1 METPARIWSEEIV
14 MIDIEDVVRK
24 QIALYRAY
32 DIRADRQQ
40 RSGRGKEGKLS
51 YGPYLLISREK
62 GAGGS
67 AVGQLS
73 GKRLGWQV
81 FDKGIVDAIAQKARV
96 RRELIESLDERD
108 RTTIQDA
115 IGQWLRP
122 QPIGTS
128 GYLAHLREILL
139 TLGHQGDVVIVG
151 RGAQYVLPSQ
161 FGLRVRMVA
170 PVEVRVR
177 RIASR
182 ENLSLKAARVE
193 VERSDRDRA
202 TLARR
207 QYGQNP
213 HDPLND
219 DVTINTAEL
228 TVEAAT
234 EIVVTA
240 LQQKLAVQLKGR
252 GQK

>member
-1 METPARIWSEEIV
+1 
-14 MIDIEDVVRK
+14 MIDIQDVVRK
-24 QIALYRAY
+24 QIALYRA
-32 DIRADRQQ
+32 DEIRSDRMR

-67 AVGQLS
+67 AVAQLA

-81 FDKGIVDAIAQKARV
+81 FDKEIVDAIAQKAQV

-108 RTTIQDA
+108 RATIQDA

-193 VERSDRDRA
+193 VERSDSERA
-202 TLARR
+202 GLGRR
-207 QYGQNP
+207 QFGQNVG
-213 HDPLND
+213 DPLNQ

-228 TVEAAT
+228 TAEAAT
-234 EIVVTA
+234 EVVVTA
-240 LQQKLAVQLKGR
+240 LQRKLAVKPKGR

>member
-1 METPARIWSEEIV
+1 
-14 MIDIEDVVRK
+14 MIDIEDVMRK

-32 DIRADRQQ
+32 DFRAERE
-40 RSGRGKEGKLS
+40 RRAGRGKEGKLS

-67 AVGQLS
+67 AVGQLA

-81 FDKGIVDAIAQKARV
+81 FDKEIVDAIAEKAKV
-96 RRELIESLDERD
+96 RRELIESVDERD
-108 RTTIQDA
+108 RATIQDA
-115 IGQWLRP
+115 IGQWLHP

-151 RGAQYVLPSQ
+151 RGAQYVLPSR

-182 ENLSLKAARVE
+182 ENLSLKAAQVVVE
-193 VERSDRDRA
+193 SSDRERA
-202 TLARR
+202 KLASR
-207 QYGQNP
+207 QFGQNAG
-213 HDPLND
+213 DPLNQ

-228 TVEAAT
+228 TVETAT
-234 EIVVTA
+234 EVVVTA
-240 LQQKLAVQLKGR
+240 LRQKLEVKPKGR
-252 GQK
+252 GWK

>member
-1 METPARIWSEEIV
+1 
-14 MIDIEDVVRK
+14 MIDVYDMVKR

-32 DIRADRQQ
+32 DIRADREQ
-40 RSGRGKEGKLS
+40 RPGRGKEGKLS
-51 YGPYLLISREK
+51 YGPYLLLSREK

-67 AVGQLS
+67 AVCQLA

-81 FDKGIVDAIAQKARV
+81 FDKEIVDAIAQKANV

-108 RTTIQDA
+108 RATIQDA
-115 IGQWLRP
+115 VGQFLHP
-122 QPIGTS
+122 QPIGTA

-151 RGAQYVLPSQ
+151 RGAEYVLPSQ

-170 PVEVRVR
+170 PVEERVR

-182 ENLSLKAARVE
+182 EDLSLKAARVE
-193 VERSDRDRA
+193 VESSDRER
-202 TLARR
+202 TRLARR
-207 QYGQNP
+207 QFGQNAA
-213 HDPLND
+213 DPLNND
-219 DVTINTAEL
+219 LTINTAEL

-234 EIVVTA
+234 EVVLTA
-240 LQQKLAVQLKGR
+240 LQRKLEVPLKGR

>member
-1 METPARIWSEEIV
+1 
-14 MIDIEDVVRK
+14 MIDIEDVMRK

-32 DIRADRQQ
+32 DLRADRE
-40 RSGRGKEGKLS
+40 RRPGRGKEGKLA

-67 AVGQLS
+67 AVGQLT

-81 FDKGIVDAIAQKARV
+81 FNNEIVDAIAQKAHV

-108 RTTIQDA
+108 RATIQDA
-115 IGQWLRP
+115 IGDLLNP
-122 QPIGTS
+122 QPMGTA
-128 GYLAHLREILL
+128 GYLVHLREILL

-151 RGAQYVLPSQ
+151 RGAEYVLPSQ

-177 RIASR
+177 RIAGR

-193 VERSDRDRA
+193 IERSDRER
-202 TLARR
+202 TRLARR
-207 QYGQNP
+207 QYGQNAA
-213 HDPLND
+213 DPLNH

-228 TVEAAT
+228 TVEAAA
-234 EIVVTA
+234 EVVLNA
-240 LQQKLAVQLKGR
+240 LQRKLAVQIKGR
-252 GQK
+252 GQD

>member
-1 METPARIWSEEIV
+1 

-32 DIRADRQQ
+32 DIQADRKQ

-67 AVGQLS
+67 AVGRLA

-81 FDKGIVDAIAQKARV
+81 FDKELVDAIAQKAQV

-115 IGQWLRP
+115 IGQWLDP
-122 QPIGTS
+122 QPIGPS

-139 TLGHQGDVVIVG
+139 TLGHQGNVVIVG

-161 FGLRVRMVA
+161 FGVRVRMVA
-170 PVEVRVR
+170 PVEDRVR

-182 ENLSLKAARVE
+182 DNLSLKAARVE
-193 VERSDRDRA
+193 VERSDRER
-202 TLARR
+202 TRLARR
-207 QYGQNP
+207 QFDQDAR
-213 HDPLND
+213 DPLND

-234 EIVVTA
+234 EVVMTA
-240 LQQKLAVQLKGR
+240 LQRKLAVQLKGR

>member
-1 METPARIWSEEIV
+1 

-32 DIRADRQQ
+32 DIRADYEQ

-67 AVGQLS
+67 AVAQLA

-81 FDKGIVDAIAQKARV
+81 FDKEIVDAIAQEAHV

-115 IGQWLRP
+115 VARLLDP
-122 QPIGTS
+122 QPMETA
-128 GYLAHLREILL
+128 GYLAHLHQILL

-151 RGAQYVLPSQ
+151 RGAEYVLPSQ
-161 FGLRVRMVA
+161 FGLRARMVA
-170 PVEVRVR
+170 RVEVRVR
-177 RIASR
+177 RIAS
-182 ENLSLKAARVE
+182 EGDLSLKAARVE
-193 VERSDRDRA
+193 VESSDHERR

-207 QYGQNP
+207 HFQQDVGN
-213 HDPLND
+213 PLNQD
-219 DVTINTAEL
+219 LTVNTAEL

-234 EIVVTA
+234 EVVLA
-240 LQQKLAVQLKGR
+240 AVQRKLAVQPKGNR
-252 GQK
+252 

>member
-1 METPARIWSEEIV
+1 
-14 MIDIEDVVRK
+14 MIDVYDMVRR

-32 DIRADRQQ
+32 DARADREQ
-40 RSGRGKEGKLS
+40 RSGRGKEGGLS

-67 AVGQLS
+67 SVGQLA

-81 FDKGIVDAIAQKARV
+81 FDKEIVDSIAQKAQV

-115 IGQWLRP
+115 VGRLLHP
-122 QPIGTS
+122 EPIGTP
-128 GYLAHLREILL
+128 GYLTELHEILL

-151 RGAQYVLPSQ
+151 RGARYVLPSQ

-170 PVEVRVR
+170 PLDERVR
-177 RIASR
+177 RIASSA
-182 ENLSLKAARVE
+182 NLSLRAAQDE
-193 VERSDRDRA
+193 VERSDRERA
-202 TLARR
+202 RFARR
-207 QYGQNP
+207 QFGKDAS
-213 HDPLND
+213 DPLNE
-219 DVTINTAEL
+219 DVIINTAEL

-234 EIVVTA
+234 EVVVTA
-240 LQQKLAVQLKGR
+240 LQRKLAVQLKGT

>member
-1 METPARIWSEEIV
+1 

-32 DIRADRQQ
+32 DIRANREQ
-40 RSGRGKEGKLS
+40 RPGRGREGKLAF
-51 YGPYLLISREK
+51 GPYLLISREK

-67 AVGQLS
+67 AVSQLA

-81 FDKGIVDAIAQKARV
+81 FNNEIVDAIAEKAHV

-108 RTTIQDA
+108 RATIEDA
-115 IGQWLRP
+115 IAELLDP
-122 QPIGTS
+122 KPISTA

-139 TLGHQGDVVIVG
+139 TLGHQGDVIIVG

-182 ENLSLKAARVE
+182 ENLSMKSARAE
-193 VERSDRDRA
+193 VESSDRER
-202 TLARR
+202 TRLVHR
-207 QYGQNP
+207 QFGQKVA
-213 HDPLND
+213 DSLNQD
-219 DVTINTAEL
+219 LTINTAEL

-234 EIVVTA
+234 DVVLTA
-240 LQQKLAVQLKGR
+240 LQRKLAVQPTKE
-252 GQK
+252 